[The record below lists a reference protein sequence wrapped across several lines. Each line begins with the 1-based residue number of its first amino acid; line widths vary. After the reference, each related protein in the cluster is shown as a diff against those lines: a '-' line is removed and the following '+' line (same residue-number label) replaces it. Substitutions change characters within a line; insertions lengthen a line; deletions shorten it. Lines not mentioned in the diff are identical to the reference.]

1 MTFDA
6 TASKSPEAAR
16 SASIS
21 SPPQHNPLAM
31 LTIAVAVGVTT
42 MSFNCWWPFLPLYAI
57 ELGAKSD
64 ANALFWVA
72 IATSIQGVARLLTGP
87 IWGVISDRYGRKMM
101 FLRALFLSSTIG
113 GAAAFLSAPWQLSI
127 PLGLAG
133 VFSGFNP
140 AAIALIS
147 VSVPDSKLNSSL
159 SLVTGAQY
167 VGATLGPAFGAVLAI
182 VLDYRSTILVASF
195 IPLITGAAVLWFVPR
210 DAVGGAT
217 ATATTTPKEK
227 LEPFKPSF
235 QFWLAILLYLVIFA
249 LNQLLRLATPISLR
263 AIEHK
268 EHVAGLVGLTFSLGG
283 LVSAISVLFVAPRFF
298 RVGGMR
304 SGVVGAIC
312 IAALGH
318 VIVGVAGSTALYL
331 AGFLTIAMVLS
342 AMTPTSSTLIAANA
356 TRARRGTA
364 FGIASSAQAISFA
377 VGPIGAAV
385 FAAVSLEAGFI
396 FLAGMLLALALL
408 LKLSLRE
415 PDLTDA

>member
-6 TASKSPEAAR
+6 KASRSPEAGR
-16 SASIS
+16 PASIPS
-21 SPPQHNPLAM
+21 QPPYNPLAM
-31 LTIAVAVGVTT
+31 LTVGLAVGVTT

-64 ANALFWVA
+64 ADALFWVA
-72 IATSIQGVARLLTGP
+72 IATSTQGVARLLTGP

-113 GAAAFLSAPWQLSI
+113 GAAAFLSAPWQLAF
-127 PLGLAG
+127 PLALAG

-167 VGATLGPAFGAVLAI
+167 VGSTLGPAFGALLAI
-182 VLDYRSTILVASF
+182 VLDYRSTILVTSI
-195 IPLITGAAVLWFVPR
+195 IPLITGAAVLFFVPR
-210 DAVGGAT
+210 DTVGQ
-217 ATATTTPKEK
+217 ATTAGSAAPKEK

-249 LNQLLRLATPISLR
+249 LNQLIRLATPISLR
-263 AIEHK
+263 AIEHND
-268 EHVAGLVGLTFSLGG
+268 VAGLVGLTFSLGG

-304 SGVVGAIC
+304 SAVVTAIC
-312 IAALGH
+312 IAAVGH
-318 VIVGVAGSTALYL
+318 VIVGMAGSTALYL
-331 AGFLTIAMVLS
+331 VGFLTIAMVLS
-342 AMTPTSSTLIAANA
+342 AMTPTTSTLIAANA

-364 FGIASSAQAISFA
+364 FGIASSAQAISFT

-396 FLAGMLLALALL
+396 FLAGLLLALALL
-408 LKLSLRE
+408 LRVSLRE